1 MQIKK
6 ITVSQEQCISTGNFE
21 SKRVHFGVEAELSE
35 GDNYNNAYD
44 YLKNIVE
51 EKLKAEYRD
60 AKGTEPQAPLLSFD
74 NDLPLPPKPFDPTNP
89 TLQIS
94 CPKCG
99 SPMTL
104 KKGRTGEFWGCSA
117 FKSNSCN
124 GIINLNQVETYL
136 KTGTLTKK
144 WGY

>member
-60 AKGTEPQAPLLSFD
+60 VKESE
-74 NDLPLPPKPFDPTNP
+74 NDEMEI
-89 TLQIS
+89 TLGEVYREKMINIF
-94 CPKCG
+94 KI
-99 SPMTL
+99 L
-104 KKGRTGEFWGCSA
+104 EKKGV
-117 FKSNSCN
+117 K
-124 GIINLNQVETYL
+124 VE
-136 KTGTLTKK
+136 
-144 WGY
+144 